1 MGKTSESKK
10 KVVAVPSNGKE
21 KKAAASRSSKAGLTM
36 PVSRVNR
43 HLKLSRVTER
53 VGCTTPV
60 FMACVLEYVMAEVLE
75 LAGNQCLK
83 EKRKRVSVAD
93 IVYAI
98 RTDKEL
104 HKLTEGFRFFTGD
117 KLQNV
122 SQAVTLEPEKV
133 EKVRN
138 GEKLSSKKSAPEA

>member
-10 KVVAVPSNGKE
+10 KAVAAPLSGKE

-60 FMACVLEYVMAEVLE
+60 FMACVLEYVLSEVLE
-75 LAGNQCLK
+75 LAGNKCQK
-83 EKRKRVSVAD
+83 DKHKRVSVSD

-104 HKLTEGFRFFTGD
+104 HKLMEGFRFFTGD

-122 SQAVTLEPEKV
+122 SQAVTLEEEKV
-133 EKVRN
+133 KKVRN
-138 GEKLSSKKSAPEA
+138 GEKLSSKKSTAEA